1 MNGVSNMNNI
11 ILCGFMGSGKTVV
24 GRELAK
30 IMGRRFVDTDE
41 LVEKKQ
47 GIPIKAIFEAYGEDR
62 FRDLEHEACAET
74 AKLKNCIIST
84 GGGAV
89 TFDRNVEALKRGGKI
104 VFLDTDFET
113 ICERIGTSTNRPL
126 FQDREKA
133 KALFDERQEKYA
145 RAADMSVDGNMSARK
160 TALTISQMMK

>member
-1 MNGVSNMNNI
+1 MNNI

-24 GRELAK
+24 GKELAK

-47 GIPIKAIFEAYGEDR
+47 GIPIKAIFEAYGEDY
-62 FRDLEHEACAET
+62 FRELEHKVCCET
-74 AKLKNCIIST
+74 AELKNCIIST

-89 TFDRNVEALKRGGKI
+89 TYARNVEELKKGGRI

-113 ICERIGTSTNRPL
+113 VCERIGTGTTRPL
-126 FQDREKA
+126 FQDIQKA
-133 KALFDERQEKYA
+133 RALYDERYPKYLE
-145 RAADMSVDGNMSARK
+145 AADVTVDGNMSARK
-160 TALTISQMMK
+160 TALTIAAMMK